1 MTSSMTAAISG
12 LKAHQTRMDVI
23 SNNIANVN
31 TIGYK
36 ASRVTFREAYN
47 KQLSSATAP
56 NVELGIGGKNPT
68 QVGLGVSLNSVT
80 TNFNSGSIDT
90 TENNLDVAI
99 DGEGFLIVKNNDAGE
114 FLFTRSG
121 ALGIDPLGNLVTASG
136 AKVYGWSSYEPT
148 KIGADFDEEMQ
159 VEAINIYKDDYNGYK
174 NSIEPTSTSFLTLTG
189 NINLG
194 ATTDIVIPASIY
206 DSYGTEYTIE
216 IKFSKAKVDPDDPTS
231 ADILNT
237 WNYSISDGTADE
249 IFTEMTGTVVFD
261 GTTGN
266 VGNMIEIDG
275 QAVVPDQNLATN
287 KINKTIEFKNLAGD
301 VIDTIDVD
309 FDFSGLT
316 QYDST
321 TSASVYDV
329 DGYAAGSLVD
339 YSIGEDGVITGVYS
353 NGEQQPLGKIAL
365 ATFSNEQGLKRI
377 EGGLYSVTSNSGN
390 FETVSANTVAGSF
403 VACALELSNVD
414 LSTEFTDMIITQRGF
429 QANSKIISASDE
441 LLQELVNLK
450 R

>member
-1 MTSSMTAAISG
+1 MMSSMTAAISG

-36 ASRVTFREAYN
+36 ASRVTFKEAYN

-56 NVELGIGGKNPT
+56 NEELGIGGTNPS
-68 QVGLGVSLNSVT
+68 QVGLGVSINSIT
-80 TNFNSGSIDT
+80 TNFSSGSIDT
-90 TENNLDVAI
+90 TENALDVAI
-99 DGEGFLIVKNNDAGE
+99 DGEGYLIVKNNDAGE

-136 AKVYGWSSYEPT
+136 AKVYGWSSYE
-148 KIGADFDEEMQ
+148 KEGSDVNFNEEMQ
-159 VEAINIYKDDYNGYK
+159 VESINIYKDDYNGYK
-174 NSIEPTSTSFLTLTG
+174 NSIEPTSTSYLTLTG

-206 DSYGTEYTIE
+206 DSYGTEYTVE
-216 IKFSKAKVDPDDPTS
+216 IKFSKDPDD
-231 ADILNT
+231 LNT
-237 WNYSISDGTADE
+237 WNYTISDGTGTDE
-249 IFTEMTGTVVFD
+249 IFEAKTGTMIFSGD
-261 GTTGN
+261 ADTIGT
-266 VGNMIEIDG
+266 VADIDG
-275 QAVVPDQNLATN
+275 QAVTPGKKNDDNIIT
-287 KINKTIEFKNLAGD
+287 KTFEFKNAAD
-301 VIDTIDVD
+301 ETIDTIDID

-321 TSASVYDV
+321 TSASVYDI
-329 DGYAAGSLVD
+329 DGYTAGSLVD
-339 YSIGEDGVITGVYS
+339 YSIGDDGVLTGIYS
-353 NGEQQPLGKIAL
+353 NGEQQPLAKIAL
-365 ATFSNEQGLKRI
+365 ATFANEQGLKRV

-403 VACALELSNVD
+403 VSCALELSNVD